1 MEDHHLAYIAVA
13 LVAII
18 AAGGAVMIL
27 GEGTS
32 GAATFNPACYDQC
45 RSHFCPDDGSSS
57 RTQTAIC
64 NHNCLDSCI
73 AK

>member
-1 MEDHHLAYIAVA
+1 MEEHHTAYIAIA
-13 LVAII
+13 LVAIF

-27 GEGTS
+27 GEGT

-45 RSHFCPDDGSSS
+45 RSHFCDDDGSLS
-57 RTQTAIC
+57 RTQAAIC